1 MNPICVR
8 GLPGS
13 ESRLWRIALQALVS
27 MPEDAEWEDTSITKK
42 YTGGWGARTLGSKG
56 QGVGMFLVKHQGC
69 GLHNMHYAYIYQ
81 LFYVPYS
88 HLGPQTRHCT
98 CSAPPSLLYR
108 FFSLRSQ
115 DGRSRKE
122 ASH

>member
-42 YTGGWGARTLGSKG
+42 YTGGWGARTLGPKG
-56 QGVGMFLVKHQGC
+56 QGVGIRARC
-69 GLHNMHYAYIYQ
+69 GD
-81 LFYVPYS
+81 V
-88 HLGPQTRHCT
+88 
-98 CSAPPSLLYR
+98 
-108 FFSLRSQ
+108 FS
-115 DGRSRKE
+115 E
-122 ASH
+122 ASGVWVA